1 LLTLAGA
8 LFPLTRSLSLPGWAG
23 AGALPPPP
31 PPPSLPSSPSPGM
44 FKRVTLKDPLSRIYA
59 QRLRSVPAP
68 VNEGVIARPRRREEV
83 AHLAEGKSSAGKGKA
98 AKAEQQA
105 VDQYVD
111 DVITSMGNA
120 QPPEPGLRAAPPK
133 PSGQAS
139 AAKPRK
145 RRAAGAEVGTGAGA
159 AAGAEMPAMG
169 GSGRV
174 VLNHSTHIPGLIDV
188 LHRLVE
194 TEGIF
199 TIVPGPLSR
208 CAICIQRGGGRE
220 GGGGGERE
228 RSRDIGGGGKEGIL
242 VIVPG
247 RLYRCA

>member
-1 LLTLAGA
+1 
-8 LFPLTRSLSLPGWAG
+8 
-23 AGALPPPP
+23 
-31 PPPSLPSSPSPGM
+31 M

-68 VNEGVIARPRRREEV
+68 VNEGVIARPRRQEEA
-83 AHLAEGKSSAGKGKA
+83 AHLAEAGKGNKGSA

-105 VDQYVD
+105 VDQFID

-120 QPPEPGLRAAPPK
+120 QPPKPELRAAPPK
-133 PSGQAS
+133 PPGQGSG
-139 AAKPRK
+139 AKPRK

-159 AAGAEMPAMG
+159 AAGPEMPAMG
-169 GSGRV
+169 GRGRV

-199 TIVPGPLSR
+199 TVVPGPLSR
-208 CAICIQRGGGRE
+208 CAI
-220 GGGGGERE
+220 
-228 RSRDIGGGGKEGIL
+228 L
-242 VIVPG
+242 
-247 RLYRCA
+247 